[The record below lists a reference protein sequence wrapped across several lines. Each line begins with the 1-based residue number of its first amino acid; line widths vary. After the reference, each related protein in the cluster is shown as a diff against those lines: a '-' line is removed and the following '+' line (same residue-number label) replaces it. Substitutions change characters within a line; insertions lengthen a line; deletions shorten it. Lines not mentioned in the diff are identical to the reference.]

1 MRSWD
6 CSSVSRG
13 VEGGSEDWYC
23 GARVGEERREPRRG
37 RREVDAEGAGLVE
50 EVEVLRD
57 WSSSS

>member
-1 MRSWD
+1 M
-6 CSSVSRG
+6 
-13 VEGGSEDWYC
+13 EGGSEDWYC